1 MTKQSRLKE
10 LYKGFLN
17 LLTVTVFCGVLLFSF
32 SSCGQLEVPKKD
44 KSPKA
49 NINVTDLAT
58 GMYLNI
64 ADDVYK
70 NIVEDMELTDKQV
83 EDMIKD
89 IEEYC
94 KAINKN
100 SVIPVVV
107 LSDCDYGHNT
117 LNKNDKPC
125 KLMCCVKKEDYE
137 Q

>member
-1 MTKQSRLKE
+1 MTSKE
-10 LYKGFLN
+10 
-17 LLTVTVFCGVLLFSF
+17 
-32 SSCGQLEVPKKD
+32 
-44 KSPKA
+44 
-49 NINVTDLAT
+49 
-58 GMYLNI
+58 I
-64 ADDVYK
+64 AEKYVYGK
-70 NIVEDMELTDKQV
+70 HNALTDKQEV